1 VNFKLAGGLPALWQ
15 RRLLTPAKMRS
26 GLAVTQAGGKAMPS
40 APDNA
45 IMQPATKKAGKQ
57 RNSN

>member
-1 VNFKLAGGLPALWQ
+1 
-15 RRLLTPAKMRS
+15 MRS

-40 APDNA
+40 APDHA